1 MSNFLKKKILF
12 GQEIKADMW
21 FLICF
26 LLLKNLDS
34 FVPSYNLILII
45 LSLATLFNKGE
56 ITNLNGGGKYTYN
69 FSTFFIIF
77 YFQGSMIY

>member
-56 ITNLNGGGKYTYN
+56 ITNLNGGESIHTILVL
-69 FSTFFIIF
+69 FL
-77 YFQGSMIY
+77 